1 MIVCGVACLKQ
12 SRLMAHL
19 NLLELK
25 AQIRL
30 GLLQRCHLRR

>member
-1 MIVCGVACLKQ
+1 MIVCVVACLEQ

-25 AQIRL
+25 AQSRL